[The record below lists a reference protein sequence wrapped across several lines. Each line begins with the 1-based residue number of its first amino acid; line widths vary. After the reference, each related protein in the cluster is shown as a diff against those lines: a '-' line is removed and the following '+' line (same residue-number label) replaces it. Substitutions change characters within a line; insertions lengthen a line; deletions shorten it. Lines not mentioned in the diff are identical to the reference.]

1 VDQPAARPR
10 IETVTAHHTAADDA
24 VTAARMSAAEV
35 QRLTAAVA
43 ALKAQVT
50 GLGERVAR
58 SDVAQSTV
66 AERVEALAAEMARL
80 GRLPDSL
87 GGLRADLTGLLEKVE
102 TRIRGDMEQQLAGR
116 GQALAKAIG
125 RLAEVEDR
133 LASLEEF
140 QRADVTARLEA
151 LEARRDKD
159 ETRGQYVEARIH
171 ALETHPPW
179 MAAQTGPR
187 LDHLAEE
194 VASLGREVAGWQ
206 SRLET
211 AGETARA
218 AEAVVKAVR
227 VEADDLRR
235 DHRAHAEVVRIA
247 QGKIEKAVGTFEA
260 AADERWNRFLMTRAN
275 ERRQRD
281 AETLRLSEALAEAAA
296 GLESAQA
303 ELAALAEAVAA
314 QGNRGAADL
323 SDLRGEIAT
332 VAANMQ
338 QTLSGA
344 IEIMESGLPAE
355 QRRGMVEERQRA
367 LRRALKARRPQRD
380 G

>member
-1 VDQPAARPR
+1 MGQPAARPR

-35 QRLTAAVA
+35 QRLPAAVA

-102 TRIRGDMEQQLAGR
+102 SRMRGDMGQQLAGR
-116 GQALAKAIG
+116 GQALAQAIG
-125 RLAEVEDR
+125 RLPEVEGR

-140 QRADVTARLEA
+140 PRADVPARLEA

-159 ETRGQYVEARIH
+159 ETRVQDVEDRIH
-171 ALETHPPW
+171 ALETRPPR
-179 MAAQTGPR
+179 MAAQTESR
-187 LDHLAEE
+187 LNHLAEE

-227 VEADDLRR
+227 AEADDLRR
-235 DHRAHAEVVRIA
+235 DHRAHAEAVR
-247 QGKIEKAVGTFEA
+247 GV
-260 AADERWNRFLMTRAN
+260 L
-275 ERRQRD
+275 D
-281 AETLRLSEALAEAAA
+281 AEPDLRAPNIHGACLNKRIILRGIVAHPVQKVKA
-296 GLESAQA
+296 GL
-303 ELAALAEAVAA
+303 
-314 QGNRGAADL
+314 
-323 SDLRGEIAT
+323 I
-332 VAANMQ
+332 
-338 QTLSGA
+338 
-344 IEIMESGLPAE
+344 
-355 QRRGMVEERQRA
+355 A
-367 LRRALKARRPQRD
+367 LRHGDTSKVRNRLVVMD
-380 G
+380 

>member
-1 VDQPAARPR
+1 M
-10 IETVTAHHTAADDA
+10 TTHHTAADDA

-35 QRLTAAVA
+35 ERLTAAVA
-43 ALKAQVT
+43 ALRAQVT

-80 GRLPDSL
+80 ARLPDSL
-87 GGLRADLTGLLEKVE
+87 GGLRADLTGLLEKME
-102 TRIRGDMEQQLAGR
+102 TRLRGDMEQQLAGR
-116 GQALAKAIG
+116 GQALANAIG
-125 RLAEVEDR
+125 RLAEVEGR

-151 LEARRDKD
+151 LEARREED
-159 ETRGQYVEARIH
+159 ETRGQDVEARVH
-171 ALETHPPW
+171 ALETRPPR
-179 MAAQTGPR
+179 MAAQTESR
-187 LDHLAEE
+187 LNHLAEE

-206 SRLET
+206 SRLEA

-218 AEAVVKAVR
+218 AEAVVKAAR
-227 VEADDLRR
+227 KEADDLRR
-235 DHRAHAEVVRIA
+235 DHRAHAEAVRFA
-247 QGKIEKAVGTFEA
+247 QGKIEKAVGAFEA

-281 AETLRLSEALAEAAA
+281 AETRRLSETVAEAAA

-323 SDLRGEIAT
+323 RDLRGEIAT
-332 VAANMQ
+332 VAANFQ
-338 QTLSGA
+338 ETLAGA
-344 IEIMESGLPAE
+344 IEIMERGLPAE